1 MSVLEISSKS
11 TLLELLEISV
21 ERRGLLKATLS
32 EPHPAP
38 GHVGARGPRGPS
50 FPPSLD
56 LWKVPSVVRT
66 TTFFTSSWGVEENI

>member
-21 ERRGLLKATLS
+21 ERKGLLKATLS

-38 GHVGARGPRGPS
+38 GHVGARGSRGPS
-50 FPPSLD
+50 FPHPWAYGKSP
-56 LWKVPSVVRT
+56 LWLGP
-66 TTFFTSSWGVEENI
+66 